1 MAAMAALL
9 TALVLALPWLL
20 LLAALALL
28 LFLRS
33 LGRLR
38 VLCLTGGTVHRL
50 AWGEF
55 TPEALG
61 RFLGWMMVIA
71 FAVNLA
77 VAFGV
82 YAAAYQPTVF
92 SLAGP
97 LLVQLQTLLYSL
109 ADIGGQ
115 GFFSTLVVVAMTL
128 SVYWICFLLLA
139 LIGNGPVFYYS
150 LSTTAFKGCI
160 AIVLAAGILLAGN
173 ALMHSDYA
181 ISQGH
186 RGIFHRLMSYD
197 DDGGA
202 SLITAFGTTFFS
214 TLGVPLFVFLL
225 CFVVPRIILERR
237 TGRSPEADLQG

>member
-20 LLAALALL
+20 LPLLAALALL

-82 YAAAYQPTVF
+82 Y
-92 SLAGP
+92 
-97 LLVQLQTLLYSL
+97 
-109 ADIGGQ
+109 GQ